1 MSDSKIHEF
10 IHGTASLDGGMV
22 SRTRCKCWQ
31 CGKPFYKT
39 PQHAYKLSMKA
50 KGKAD
55 GYVYFCSYSC
65 MRVTQRAL
73 DEEKRRRDEEIDQI
87 CHTDEKK
94 RGKKGNEQSI
104 SDRQPDERPGAEKY
118 ERRYARLQLYRRG
131 ESTVS

>member
-22 SRTRCKCWQ
+22 SRTHCKCWQ

-55 GYVYFCSYSC
+55 G
-65 MRVTQRAL
+65 
-73 DEEKRRRDEEIDQI
+73 
-87 CHTDEKK
+87 
-94 RGKKGNEQSI
+94 
-104 SDRQPDERPGAEKY
+104 
-118 ERRYARLQLYRRG
+118 
-131 ESTVS
+131 

>member
-87 CHTDEKK
+87 
-94 RGKKGNEQSI
+94 
-104 SDRQPDERPGAEKY
+104 RQIVLQRDDDALL
-118 ERRYARLQLYRRG
+118 RYGGHDGRNAQAYA
-131 ESTVS
+131 S

>member
-39 PQHAYKLSMKA
+39 PQHAYKQSMKA

-73 DEEKRRRDEEIDQI
+73 EEAKRRRDEAIDQI
-87 CHTDEKK
+87 CHTNGKK
-94 RGKKGNEQSI
+94 RGKKKNEQSI
-104 SDRQPDERPGAEKY
+104 SDR
-118 ERRYARLQLYRRG
+118 
-131 ESTVS
+131 

>member
-22 SRTRCKCWQ
+22 SRTRCK
-31 CGKPFYKT
+31 T
-39 PQHAYKLSMKA
+39 PQHAYKQSMKA

-104 SDRQPDERPGAEKY
+104 SDRKPDERPGAEKY

>member
-10 IHGTASLDGGMV
+10 IHGTASLDGGTV

-65 MRVTQRAL
+65 MRVTQRGSDSFGAPPSAPQ
-73 DEEKRRRDEEIDQI
+73 DGYTEAASKGGRTDSTPQHHDDYGGFTEVDDDQL
-87 CHTDEKK
+87 
-94 RGKKGNEQSI
+94 
-104 SDRQPDERPGAEKY
+104 PF
-118 ERRYARLQLYRRG
+118 
-131 ESTVS
+131 